1 MEASESTVWIALG
14 FVPTM
19 AFMEI
24 SFRIGRKKIIKGKAK
39 LSSMTSSSLP
49 PMAEMWENDI

>member
-1 MEASESTVWIALG
+1 VEALESIVWMALG

-24 SFRIGRKKIIKGKAK
+24 SFRMGTKRIKEKAK
-39 LSSMTSSSLP
+39 LSA
-49 PMAEMWENDI
+49 MAP

>member
-1 MEASESTVWIALG
+1 
-14 FVPTM
+14 M

-24 SFRIGRKKIIKGKAK
+24 SFRIGRRKIIKGKAK

-49 PMAEMWENDI
+49 PMSEMWENDI